1 MIASNTALNYSNWI
15 IENRPDIK
23 VPGVNNLYIIGD
35 WIGPEGMLAVMSFSS
50 AKTVALKILDEDV
63 KIEIR

>member
-1 MIASNTALNYSNWI
+1 M
-15 IENRPDIK
+15 ENRPDIK
-23 VPGVNNLYIIGD
+23 VPGVNILYIIGD
-35 WIGPEGMLAVMSFSS
+35 WIGPEGMLADTSFSS